1 MKTVYGTTDR
11 ILEIDLTSG
20 KFNEIKIP
28 EKDRKEYLGG
38 KGLALKL
45 LYDQLTPGIDPL
57 SEDNIFILT
66 TGVLI
71 GTGAPNSAR
80 FSAVSK
86 SPLTGIITHSSC
98 GGPFGNALKT
108 SGWDGIILKGKSVSP
123 IFLSIN
129 SLGVKFE
136 SAEKIW
142 NKTTSETEKYLSA
155 IGKGSLSI
163 GPAGENLV
171 RFANIYS
178 GGRFLGRGGLG
189 AVLGSKNVKG
199 ITAKG
204 GEIEIS
210 PADPENFKK
219 YSSRGFKFI
228 KRNYF
233 TGHKYK
239 NYGTLM
245 HLNTNNKAGIMPV
258 NNFTFS
264 SSEKAKI
271 LTGEFLNETRNT
283 KFESCRNCSILCGH
297 SGEFNGKRTSV
308 PEYETT
314 SLLGSNL
321 GIFDIDKIS
330 EWNDKC
336 GELGIDTISAGGTI
350 AYVMEAAEKGLINSP
365 LRFGNS
371 DHITKTIE
379 DISFLKGFGSEMAE
393 GSRKLSE
400 KYGGKEFCMT
410 VKGLEMSAYHPVGS
424 VGMGLNYAVANRGGC
439 HLSSTIFGLE
449 IDTNFL
455 NPLKTFRKATYVE
468 MLENIFSGIN
478 SLHTCHFTIYPYL
491 LESIRLRYIPKPLV
505 KFFMLLL
512 PSVAKLFIDVT
523 MYSGLFSSVTG
534 IKISAGDF
542 QSAGKRIHV
551 LERYL
556 NTREG
561 ISIVDD
567 TLPEKII
574 SGGIRG
580 KIQKPYPLQKMLHQY
595 YKIRKYDENGIP
607 RQSSLK
613 RLGIDTEGKQIRT

>member
-1 MKTVYGTTDR
+1 
-11 ILEIDLTSG
+11 
-20 KFNEIKIP
+20 
-28 EKDRKEYLGG
+28 
-38 KGLALKL
+38 
-45 LYDQLTPGIDPL
+45 
-57 SEDNIFILT
+57 
-66 TGVLI
+66 
-71 GTGAPNSAR
+71 
-80 FSAVSK
+80 
-86 SPLTGIITHSSC
+86 
-98 GGPFGNALKT
+98 
-108 SGWDGIILKGKSVSP
+108 
-123 IFLSIN
+123 
-129 SLGVKFE
+129 
-136 SAEKIW
+136 
-142 NKTTSETEKYLSA
+142 
-155 IGKGSLSI
+155 
-163 GPAGENLV
+163 
-171 RFANIYS
+171 
-178 GGRFLGRGGLG
+178 
-189 AVLGSKNVKG
+189 
-199 ITAKG
+199 
-204 GEIEIS
+204 
-210 PADPENFKK
+210 
-219 YSSRGFKFI
+219 
-228 KRNYF
+228 
-233 TGHKYK
+233 
-239 NYGTLM
+239 
-245 HLNTNNKAGIMPV
+245 
-258 NNFTFS
+258 
-264 SSEKAKI
+264 
-271 LTGEFLNETRNT
+271 
-283 KFESCRNCSILCGH
+283 CGH

-350 AYVMEAAEKGLINSP
+350 AYVMEASEKGLLNSP

-379 DISFLKGFGSEMAE
+379 DISFSRGFGSEMAK

-410 VKGLEMSAYHPVGS
+410 VKGLEMSAYHPEGS
-424 VGMGLNYAVANRGGC
+424 SGMGLNYAVANRGGC

-455 NPLKTFRKATYVE
+455 NPLKTYRKAIYVE

-478 SLHTCHFTIYPYL
+478 SLHTCHFTIYPYM

-512 PSVAKLFIDVT
+512 PSIAKLFIDVT

-534 IKISAGDF
+534 IKISAEDF
-542 QSAGKRIHV
+542 LSSGKRIHV

-580 KIQKPYPLQKMLHQY
+580 KVQKPYPLQKMLHQY

-607 RQSSLK
+607 RKSSLK
-613 RLGIDTEGKQIRT
+613 RLGIDTEGKQIIT